1 MDKEIVFKALN
12 IRKIQTVSSEYSK
25 EDEYKY
31 FCSIAESLTDNF
43 MATKNLNLLYNELI
57 KWCHTEGNKGYFI
70 AGLPRKGKTTAINIL
85 ASYLLLKEIK
95 YSLDKV
101 VFFKTFRCYNVCE
114 HYVSTGEISSFL
126 EPDFVCFDDLGTEP
140 TESIYMGNRIGV
152 MRQIIEAREDMKDKI
167 TFYTS
172 NFQIDDPELMRR
184 YGERAMKRIIERNNY
199 FEFK

>member
-1 MDKEIVFKALN
+1 MEEEVVFKALN
-12 IRKIQTVSSEYSK
+12 LKKIQTVYLEYSK
-25 EDEYKY
+25 EEEYKY
-31 FCSIAESLTDNF
+31 FCFLVEKLTENF
-43 MATKNLNLLYNELI
+43 KITKNLSILYNDLI
-57 KWCHTEGNKGYFI
+57 RWCHTEGNKGYFI
-70 AGLPRKGKTTAINIL
+70 AGLPRVGKTTAINIL
-85 ASYLLLKEIK
+85 SSYLLLKGIK
-95 YSLDKV
+95 YSSDKMI
-101 VFFKTFRCYNVCE
+101 FFKTFRCYNVCE

-184 YGERAMKRIIERNNY
+184 YGERAMKRINERNNY